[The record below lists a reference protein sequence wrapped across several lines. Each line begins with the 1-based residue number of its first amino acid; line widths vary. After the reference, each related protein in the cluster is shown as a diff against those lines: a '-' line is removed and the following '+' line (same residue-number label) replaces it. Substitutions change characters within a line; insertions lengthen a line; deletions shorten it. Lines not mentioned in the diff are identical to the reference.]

1 MSTPQ
6 RIVVIGGGLA
16 GAKTVEALRER
27 EYDGHLTL
35 IGEESHLPYERPP
48 LSKDYLAGS
57 ASFDDSIVHTGEWYR
72 QRRVDLHLGSRAVA
86 IDRDARKVSLDSGD
100 QVSYDKLVLATG
112 ATPRHSDLPGADAE
126 GVHYLRT
133 PEDSDAIRESLG
145 SGTRLAVIGG
155 GWIGLEVAAIARA
168 AGAEVMLVERSRLPL
183 ARTLG
188 DQMGQVFLD
197 RHREAGVEVLTETEV
212 AEIVT
217 ENGRVTGLRL
227 DGGREI
233 PADVV
238 VIGMGAIPNVE
249 LAEAAGLDLAQGGI
263 AVDAALQ
270 SSDPDIYAVGDVA
283 AHQHPAL
290 GRRVRVEHWA
300 NALNQPKA
308 LAPALLGDRTEYAE
322 LPYFFSDQYDLGMEY
337 LGAVPAEHVNDVVVR
352 GEVSERKFLA
362 FWLDAS
368 DAMLAV
374 MAVNVWDMDEEIKPL
389 LGQGCPIDRQK
400 LADPSVPFAEL

>member
-27 EYDGHLTL
+27 EYEGHLTL

-57 ASFDDSIVHTGEWYR
+57 APLDDSIVHTGEWYR
-72 QRRVDLHLGSRAVA
+72 QRRVDLHLGSCAVA

-112 ATPRHSDLPGADAE
+112 ATPRHSDLSGADAE

-133 PEDSDAIRESLG
+133 PEDSDAIRESLE

-155 GWIGLEVAAIARA
+155 GWIGLEVAATARA
-168 AGAEVMLVERSRLPL
+168 AGAAVTLVERSRIPL

-188 DQMGQVFLD
+188 DRMGQVFLD

-217 ENGRVTGLRL
+217 EEGRVTGLRL

-233 PADVV
+233 PADAV

-263 AVDAALQ
+263 AVDAALE

-308 LAPALLGDRTEYAE
+308 LAPTLLGDRTEYAE

-389 LGQGCPIDRQK
+389 LGQWRPINRQK